1 MKKISFTIISL
12 SFLILSS
19 CNNSRNLKYLSGYW
33 EISSVKKDNN
43 KINIVGIHAVRVL
56 LKVRPYDIY
65 EIYVSDKDSNK
76 FIEIFSE
83 AKKNKISI
91 QKMSNEI
98 INNVKGVNRV
108 VYDISSKPP
117 ATIEWE

>member
-1 MKKISFTIISL
+1 M
-12 SFLILSS
+12 
-19 CNNSRNLKYLSGYW
+19 
-33 EISSVKKDNN
+33 KKDNN

-83 AKKNKISI
+83 AKK
-91 QKMSNEI
+91 
-98 INNVKGVNRV
+98 
-108 VYDISSKPP
+108 
-117 ATIEWE
+117 

>member
-1 MKKISFTIISL
+1 M
-12 SFLILSS
+12 
-19 CNNSRNLKYLSGYW
+19 
-33 EISSVKKDNN
+33 KKDNN

-91 QKMSNEI
+91 QKMSNEKI
-98 INNVKGVNRV
+98 FNLSNVKSHQGILAVAKKTRK
-108 VYDISSKPP
+108 Y
-117 ATIEWE
+117 T

>member
-1 MKKISFTIISL
+1 M
-12 SFLILSS
+12 
-19 CNNSRNLKYLSGYW
+19 
-33 EISSVKKDNN
+33 KKDNN

-91 QKMSNEI
+91 QKMSMKKYLI
-98 INNVKGVNRV
+98 YPMLKVIRV
-108 VYDISSKPP
+108 F
-117 ATIEWE
+117 